1 MQKVFAFL
9 IVLLLFTPFIN
20 GKEER
25 KETSSNFSFIFS
37 TNGTGYSIPAG
48 LKIIFS
54 RNFVLWYYE
63 NGSTVSYAPSFEIE
77 GKQFGIGIIFFGVWK
92 SPGIFQQPGYI
103 TGMGIGLVFIFQS
116 NESYTGGVSFDFE
129 KHSFSQLFSPIYL
142 YNK

>member
-25 KETSSNFSFIFS
+25 KETNSNFSFIFS
-37 TNGTGYSIPAG
+37 TDGTGYSIPAG

-54 RNFVLWYYE
+54 KNFVLWYYE
-63 NGSTVSYAPSFEIE
+63 NGSTVSYVPSFEIK

-103 TGMGIGLVFIFQS
+103 TGMGIGFVFIFQ
-116 NESYTGGVSFDFE
+116 NEGEHMQGVSFN
-129 KHSFSQLFSPIYL
+129 L
-142 YNK
+142 